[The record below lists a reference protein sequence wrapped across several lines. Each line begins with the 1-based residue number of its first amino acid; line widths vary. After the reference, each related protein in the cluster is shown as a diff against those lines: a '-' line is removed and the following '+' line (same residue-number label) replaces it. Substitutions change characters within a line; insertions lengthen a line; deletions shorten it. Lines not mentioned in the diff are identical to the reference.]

1 MSTSLES
8 ACRKLIKKWRNRSA
22 QQRRRGMCAWGG
34 ATDECV
40 NELLAL
46 LPKAMKKG
54 EPDETR
60 P

>member
-1 MSTSLES
+1 MKLEEQPF
-8 ACRKLIKKWRNRSA
+8 RKLIKKWRNRSA

-46 LPKAMKKG
+46 LPKSKRKG
-54 EPDETR
+54 EIDE
-60 P
+60 

>member
-1 MSTSLES
+1 MTLEA

-46 LPKAMKKG
+46 LPKSKRKG
-54 EPDETR
+54 EVDE
-60 P
+60 

>member
-1 MSTSLES
+1 MKLDEQPF
-8 ACRKLIKKWRNRSA
+8 RKLIKKWRNRSA

-40 NELLAL
+40 AELLAL
-46 LPKAMKKG
+46 LPRAMKKG